1 MLAVLARAVADFRLG
16 VTLAG
21 CLVGYGPVVRQ
32 DRAAGHAARRAA
44 TPSEA
49 SQPRKGRVAAVADN
63 DWRVTVTLDDQ
74 AHAGRALRSLR
85 EHEVE
90 DDVRRRLGHR
100 VAVSADGARVFLYA
114 GTEIAAR
121 EADRVVR
128 EVMAQ
133 RHIGADVAVGRWHPA
148 EQEWQDADVAMPQT
162 DEQRQAEHKRL
173 EEEETRES
181 LASGHPRWE
190 VRVELSS
197 HHDAVALAG
206 RLQAEGRP
214 VIRRWKFLVL
224 GANDEDDAR
233 DLARV
238 IKQEAP
244 AAASVH
250 AEQVGPL
257 LPFAQYGPIPVW

>member
-1 MLAVLARAVADFRLG
+1 VA
-16 VTLAG
+16 
-21 CLVGYGPVVRQ
+21 
-32 DRAAGHAARRAA
+32 
-44 TPSEA
+44 E
-49 SQPRKGRVAAVADN
+49 N
-63 DWRVTVTLDDQ
+63 DWRVTVTLGDQ
-74 AHAGRALRSLR
+74 AHAGRALQSLR

-100 VAVSADGARVFLYA
+100 VAVSADGSRVFLYA

-133 RHIGADVAVGRWHPA
+133 RSIGADFAVDRWHPA
-148 EQEWQDADVAMPQT
+148 EEEWQDADVAMPQT
-162 DEQRQAEHKRL
+162 DEQRQAEHQRL
-173 EEEETRES
+173 EDEERRES
-181 LASGHPRWE
+181 LATGHARWE
-190 VRVELSS
+190 VRVELPS
-197 HHDAVALAG
+197 HHDAAALAE
-206 RLQAEGRP
+206 RLEAEGRA

-224 GANDEDDAR
+224 GANDEDEAN

-250 AEQVGPL
+250 AEELGPL
-257 LPFAQYGPIPVW
+257 LPFAQYGPVSIW